1 MHSYPSTNS
10 QGNHAVQV
18 PPPSLTVML
27 RCPDETTIP
36 IVVSNNYPHSGTI
49 GDLVQMIE
57 QNTGVVSAS
66 QRLIVA
72 GEELNDDHAS
82 LQDAGIVDRTSVLL
96 QVR

>member
-1 MHSYPSTNS
+1 
-10 QGNHAVQV
+10 
-18 PPPSLTVML
+18 ML
-27 RCPDETTIP
+27 RCPDETTTP
-36 IVVSNNYPHSGTI
+36 IVVSNNYPHSGTV

-72 GEELNDDHAS
+72 GEEELNDDHAS

-96 QVR
+96 QAR

>member
-1 MHSYPSTNS
+1 
-10 QGNHAVQV
+10 
-18 PPPSLTVML
+18 ML